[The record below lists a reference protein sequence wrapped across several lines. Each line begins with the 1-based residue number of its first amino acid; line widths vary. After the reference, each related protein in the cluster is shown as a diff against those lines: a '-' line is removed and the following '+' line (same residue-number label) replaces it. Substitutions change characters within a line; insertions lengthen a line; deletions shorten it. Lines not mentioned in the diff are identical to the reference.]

1 MNLVMTSLNC
11 KNKFYL
17 AAVAAAYFAY
27 ICVWFMVENTL
38 LDYRRLFLVV
48 DSSYLIVFVGMG
60 S

>member
-1 MNLVMTSLNC
+1 MNLVITSLNC

-17 AAVAAAYFAY
+17 AAFAAVYLAY
-27 ICVWFMVENTL
+27 ICVWCTVENTL
-38 LDYRRLFLVV
+38 LDNRGLFLVV